1 MRCSK
6 CDKTFDDKLEFCP
19 FCDEKNQ
26 SLDTSSNEV
35 FVDYIELIE
44 KMEKALG
51 DTEEIKTTK
60 KKMRDNS
67 EVKKQKSEMKKEKN
81 KAENIINKLL
91 KKNKNM
97 AENKEEKEEL
107 TDKTEQSEQETQ
119 NEETPKA
126 EQEEAKEDDLATKL
140 EELNKKYLLLYS
152 DFENFRKRKAKEQME
167 LVMNASEGL
176 IKELLPVIDDY
187 ERALQNMESQDNEV
201 FAKTKEGMVLIY
213 NKLIG
218 TLTKKG
224 LKPINAKGEMF
235 DENLHEA
242 IARIP
247 AQNEDEKGKVIDET
261 TKGYYLND
269 KVIRYSKVVVAM

>member
-1 MRCSK
+1 
-6 CDKTFDDKLEFCP
+6 
-19 FCDEKNQ
+19 
-26 SLDTSSNEV
+26 
-35 FVDYIELIE
+35 
-44 KMEKALG
+44 
-51 DTEEIKTTK
+51 
-60 KKMRDNS
+60 
-67 EVKKQKSEMKKEKN
+67 MKKEKN

-201 FAKTKEGMVLIY
+201 FAKTKEGMELIY

-224 LKPINAKGEMF
+224 LKPINAKGEMV

>member
-1 MRCSK
+1 
-6 CDKTFDDKLEFCP
+6 
-19 FCDEKNQ
+19 
-26 SLDTSSNEV
+26 
-35 FVDYIELIE
+35 
-44 KMEKALG
+44 
-51 DTEEIKTTK
+51 
-60 KKMRDNS
+60 
-67 EVKKQKSEMKKEKN
+67 MKKRKN

-201 FAKTKEGMVLIY
+201 FAKTKEGMELIY

>member
-1 MRCSK
+1 
-6 CDKTFDDKLEFCP
+6 
-19 FCDEKNQ
+19 
-26 SLDTSSNEV
+26 
-35 FVDYIELIE
+35 
-44 KMEKALG
+44 
-51 DTEEIKTTK
+51 
-60 KKMRDNS
+60 
-67 EVKKQKSEMKKEKN
+67 MKKEKN

-201 FAKTKEGMVLIY
+201 FAKTKEGMELIY
-213 NKLIG
+213 NKLIA

>member
-1 MRCSK
+1 
-6 CDKTFDDKLEFCP
+6 
-19 FCDEKNQ
+19 
-26 SLDTSSNEV
+26 
-35 FVDYIELIE
+35 
-44 KMEKALG
+44 
-51 DTEEIKTTK
+51 
-60 KKMRDNS
+60 
-67 EVKKQKSEMKKEKN
+67 MKKEKN

-107 TDKTEQSEQETQ
+107 TDKTEQSEQKTQ

-201 FAKTKEGMVLIY
+201 FAKTKEGMELIY

>member
-1 MRCSK
+1 
-6 CDKTFDDKLEFCP
+6 
-19 FCDEKNQ
+19 
-26 SLDTSSNEV
+26 
-35 FVDYIELIE
+35 
-44 KMEKALG
+44 
-51 DTEEIKTTK
+51 
-60 KKMRDNS
+60 
-67 EVKKQKSEMKKEKN
+67 MKKEKN

-167 LVMNASEGL
+167 LVMNASDGL

-201 FAKTKEGMVLIY
+201 FAKTKEGMELIY
-213 NKLIG
+213 NKLMN
-218 TLTKKG
+218 TLSKKG

>member
-1 MRCSK
+1 
-6 CDKTFDDKLEFCP
+6 
-19 FCDEKNQ
+19 
-26 SLDTSSNEV
+26 
-35 FVDYIELIE
+35 
-44 KMEKALG
+44 
-51 DTEEIKTTK
+51 
-60 KKMRDNS
+60 
-67 EVKKQKSEMKKEKN
+67 MKKEKN

-201 FAKTKEGMVLIY
+201 FAKTKEGMELIY

-247 AQNEDEKGKVIDET
+247 AQNEDEKGKVIDEA

>member
-1 MRCSK
+1 
-6 CDKTFDDKLEFCP
+6 
-19 FCDEKNQ
+19 
-26 SLDTSSNEV
+26 
-35 FVDYIELIE
+35 
-44 KMEKALG
+44 
-51 DTEEIKTTK
+51 
-60 KKMRDNS
+60 
-67 EVKKQKSEMKKEKN
+67 MKKERN

-107 TDKTEQSEQETQ
+107 TDKTEQTEQETQ
-119 NEETPKA
+119 NEETPKT

-187 ERALQNMESQDNEV
+187 ERALQNMETQDNEV
-201 FAKTKEGMVLIY
+201 FAKTKEGMELIY
-213 NKLIG
+213 NKLVS

>member
-1 MRCSK
+1 
-6 CDKTFDDKLEFCP
+6 
-19 FCDEKNQ
+19 
-26 SLDTSSNEV
+26 
-35 FVDYIELIE
+35 
-44 KMEKALG
+44 
-51 DTEEIKTTK
+51 
-60 KKMRDNS
+60 
-67 EVKKQKSEMKKEKN
+67 MKKEKN
-81 KAENIINKLL
+81 NVKNILNKLLNKNKDMAENI
-91 KKNKNM
+91 
-97 AENKEEKEEL
+97 EEKEEQ
-107 TDKTEQSEQETQ
+107 TKQTQ
-119 NEETPKA
+119 
-126 EQEEAKEDDLATKL
+126 EQEEQTQEQDTETQVQEETGEENWAVKF

-152 DFENFRKRKAKEQME
+152 DFENFRKRKAKEQID
-167 LVMNASEGL
+167 LVMNASEGV

-201 FAKTKEGMVLIY
+201 FAKTKEGLELIY
-213 NKLIG
+213 NKLMN
-218 TLTKKG
+218 TLSKKG

>member
-1 MRCSK
+1 
-6 CDKTFDDKLEFCP
+6 
-19 FCDEKNQ
+19 
-26 SLDTSSNEV
+26 
-35 FVDYIELIE
+35 
-44 KMEKALG
+44 
-51 DTEEIKTTK
+51 
-60 KKMRDNS
+60 
-67 EVKKQKSEMKKEKN
+67 MKKEKN

-201 FAKTKEGMVLIY
+201 FAKTKEGMELIY

-224 LKPINAKGEMF
+224 LKSINAKGEMF

>member
-1 MRCSK
+1 
-6 CDKTFDDKLEFCP
+6 
-19 FCDEKNQ
+19 
-26 SLDTSSNEV
+26 
-35 FVDYIELIE
+35 
-44 KMEKALG
+44 
-51 DTEEIKTTK
+51 
-60 KKMRDNS
+60 
-67 EVKKQKSEMKKEKN
+67 MKKEKN

-107 TDKTEQSEQETQ
+107 TDKTEQTEQETQ

-201 FAKTKEGMVLIY
+201 FAKTKEGLELIY
-213 NKLIG
+213 NKLMN
-218 TLTKKG
+218 TLSKKG

>member
-1 MRCSK
+1 
-6 CDKTFDDKLEFCP
+6 
-19 FCDEKNQ
+19 
-26 SLDTSSNEV
+26 
-35 FVDYIELIE
+35 
-44 KMEKALG
+44 
-51 DTEEIKTTK
+51 
-60 KKMRDNS
+60 
-67 EVKKQKSEMKKEKN
+67 MKKEKN

-187 ERALQNMESQDNEV
+187 ERALQNMETQDNEV
-201 FAKTKEGMVLIY
+201 FAKTKEGMELIY

>member
-1 MRCSK
+1 
-6 CDKTFDDKLEFCP
+6 
-19 FCDEKNQ
+19 
-26 SLDTSSNEV
+26 
-35 FVDYIELIE
+35 
-44 KMEKALG
+44 
-51 DTEEIKTTK
+51 
-60 KKMRDNS
+60 
-67 EVKKQKSEMKKEKN
+67 MKKRKN

-107 TDKTEQSEQETQ
+107 TDKTQVQEEETQ
-119 NEETPKA
+119 NEETQKE
-126 EQEEAKEDDLATKL
+126 EQEESKEENLAEKL

-187 ERALQNMESQDNEV
+187 ERALQNMETQDNEV
-201 FAKTKEGMVLIY
+201 FAKTKEGLELIY
-213 NKLIG
+213 NKLMN
-218 TLTKKG
+218 TLSKKG

>member
-1 MRCSK
+1 
-6 CDKTFDDKLEFCP
+6 
-19 FCDEKNQ
+19 
-26 SLDTSSNEV
+26 
-35 FVDYIELIE
+35 
-44 KMEKALG
+44 
-51 DTEEIKTTK
+51 
-60 KKMRDNS
+60 
-67 EVKKQKSEMKKEKN
+67 MKKEKN

-152 DFENFRKRKAKEQME
+152 DFENFRKRKAKEQID
-167 LVMNASEGL
+167 LVMNASEGV

-201 FAKTKEGMVLIY
+201 FAKTKEGLELIY
-213 NKLIG
+213 NKLMN
-218 TLTKKG
+218 TLSKKG

>member
-1 MRCSK
+1 
-6 CDKTFDDKLEFCP
+6 
-19 FCDEKNQ
+19 
-26 SLDTSSNEV
+26 
-35 FVDYIELIE
+35 
-44 KMEKALG
+44 
-51 DTEEIKTTK
+51 
-60 KKMRDNS
+60 
-67 EVKKQKSEMKKEKN
+67 MKKEKN

>member
-1 MRCSK
+1 
-6 CDKTFDDKLEFCP
+6 
-19 FCDEKNQ
+19 
-26 SLDTSSNEV
+26 
-35 FVDYIELIE
+35 
-44 KMEKALG
+44 
-51 DTEEIKTTK
+51 
-60 KKMRDNS
+60 
-67 EVKKQKSEMKKEKN
+67 MKKEKN

-126 EQEEAKEDDLATKL
+126 EQEEAKDDDLATKL

-201 FAKTKEGMVLIY
+201 FAKTKEGLELIY
-213 NKLIG
+213 NKLMN
-218 TLTKKG
+218 TLSKKG

>member
-1 MRCSK
+1 
-6 CDKTFDDKLEFCP
+6 
-19 FCDEKNQ
+19 
-26 SLDTSSNEV
+26 
-35 FVDYIELIE
+35 
-44 KMEKALG
+44 
-51 DTEEIKTTK
+51 
-60 KKMRDNS
+60 
-67 EVKKQKSEMKKEKN
+67 MKKEKN

-201 FAKTKEGMVLIY
+201 FAKTKEGMELIY
-213 NKLIG
+213 NKLMN
-218 TLTKKG
+218 TLSKKG

>member
-1 MRCSK
+1 
-6 CDKTFDDKLEFCP
+6 
-19 FCDEKNQ
+19 
-26 SLDTSSNEV
+26 
-35 FVDYIELIE
+35 
-44 KMEKALG
+44 
-51 DTEEIKTTK
+51 
-60 KKMRDNS
+60 
-67 EVKKQKSEMKKEKN
+67 MKKEKN

-119 NEETPKA
+119 NEETTKA

-201 FAKTKEGMVLIY
+201 FAKTKEGMELIY
-213 NKLIG
+213 NKLIA

-224 LKPINAKGEMF
+224 LKPINAKGEIF

>member
-1 MRCSK
+1 
-6 CDKTFDDKLEFCP
+6 
-19 FCDEKNQ
+19 
-26 SLDTSSNEV
+26 
-35 FVDYIELIE
+35 
-44 KMEKALG
+44 
-51 DTEEIKTTK
+51 
-60 KKMRDNS
+60 
-67 EVKKQKSEMKKEKN
+67 MKKEKN

-152 DFENFRKRKAKEQME
+152 DFENFRKRKAKEHME

-201 FAKTKEGMVLIY
+201 FAKTKEGMELIY

>member
-1 MRCSK
+1 
-6 CDKTFDDKLEFCP
+6 
-19 FCDEKNQ
+19 
-26 SLDTSSNEV
+26 
-35 FVDYIELIE
+35 
-44 KMEKALG
+44 
-51 DTEEIKTTK
+51 
-60 KKMRDNS
+60 
-67 EVKKQKSEMKKEKN
+67 MKKEKN

-201 FAKTKEGMVLIY
+201 FAKTKEGMGLIY

>member
-1 MRCSK
+1 
-6 CDKTFDDKLEFCP
+6 
-19 FCDEKNQ
+19 
-26 SLDTSSNEV
+26 
-35 FVDYIELIE
+35 
-44 KMEKALG
+44 
-51 DTEEIKTTK
+51 
-60 KKMRDNS
+60 
-67 EVKKQKSEMKKEKN
+67 MKKEKN

-107 TDKTEQSEQETQ
+107 TDKTEQTEQETQ
-119 NEETPKA
+119 NEETPKT

-187 ERALQNMESQDNEV
+187 ERALQNMETQDNEV
-201 FAKTKEGMVLIY
+201 FAKTKEGMELIY
-213 NKLIG
+213 NKLVS

>member
-1 MRCSK
+1 
-6 CDKTFDDKLEFCP
+6 
-19 FCDEKNQ
+19 
-26 SLDTSSNEV
+26 
-35 FVDYIELIE
+35 
-44 KMEKALG
+44 
-51 DTEEIKTTK
+51 
-60 KKMRDNS
+60 
-67 EVKKQKSEMKKEKN
+67 MKKEKN
-81 KAENIINKLL
+81 NVKNILNKLLNKNKDMAENI
-91 KKNKNM
+91 
-97 AENKEEKEEL
+97 EEKEEQ
-107 TDKTEQSEQETQ
+107 TKQTQ
-119 NEETPKA
+119 
-126 EQEEAKEDDLATKL
+126 EQEEQTQEQYTETQVQEETGEENWAVKF

-152 DFENFRKRKAKEQME
+152 DFENFRKRKAKEQID
-167 LVMNASEGL
+167 LVMNASEGV

-201 FAKTKEGMVLIY
+201 FAKTKEGLKLIY
-213 NKLIG
+213 NKLMN
-218 TLTKKG
+218 TLSKKG

>member
-1 MRCSK
+1 
-6 CDKTFDDKLEFCP
+6 
-19 FCDEKNQ
+19 
-26 SLDTSSNEV
+26 
-35 FVDYIELIE
+35 
-44 KMEKALG
+44 
-51 DTEEIKTTK
+51 
-60 KKMRDNS
+60 
-67 EVKKQKSEMKKEKN
+67 MKKEKN

-201 FAKTKEGMVLIY
+201 FAKTKEGMELIY

-224 LKPINAKGEMF
+224 LKLINAKGEMF

>member
-1 MRCSK
+1 
-6 CDKTFDDKLEFCP
+6 
-19 FCDEKNQ
+19 
-26 SLDTSSNEV
+26 
-35 FVDYIELIE
+35 
-44 KMEKALG
+44 
-51 DTEEIKTTK
+51 
-60 KKMRDNS
+60 
-67 EVKKQKSEMKKEKN
+67 MKKEKN

-119 NEETPKA
+119 NEETPKT

-201 FAKTKEGMVLIY
+201 FAKTKEGMELIY

>member
-1 MRCSK
+1 
-6 CDKTFDDKLEFCP
+6 
-19 FCDEKNQ
+19 
-26 SLDTSSNEV
+26 
-35 FVDYIELIE
+35 
-44 KMEKALG
+44 
-51 DTEEIKTTK
+51 
-60 KKMRDNS
+60 
-67 EVKKQKSEMKKEKN
+67 MKKEKN
-81 KAENIINKLL
+81 RAENIINKLL

-187 ERALQNMESQDNEV
+187 ERALQNMESQDDEV
-201 FAKTKEGMVLIY
+201 FAKTKEGMELIY

>member
-1 MRCSK
+1 
-6 CDKTFDDKLEFCP
+6 
-19 FCDEKNQ
+19 
-26 SLDTSSNEV
+26 
-35 FVDYIELIE
+35 
-44 KMEKALG
+44 
-51 DTEEIKTTK
+51 
-60 KKMRDNS
+60 
-67 EVKKQKSEMKKEKN
+67 MKKEKN

-201 FAKTKEGMVLIY
+201 FAKTKEGMELIY

-224 LKPINAKGEMF
+224 LKPINAKGEIF